1 MRIMMAGLTIMRPA
15 IFLFIFFGYKF
26 YNIEI
31 LTKALDYGSSFDIL
45 RAY

>member
-1 MRIMMAGLTIMRPA
+1 MAGLITMRPA
-15 IFLFIFFGYKF
+15 IFSFIFSGYKF

-31 LTKALDYGSSFDIL
+31 LTKALDYGSSFDII